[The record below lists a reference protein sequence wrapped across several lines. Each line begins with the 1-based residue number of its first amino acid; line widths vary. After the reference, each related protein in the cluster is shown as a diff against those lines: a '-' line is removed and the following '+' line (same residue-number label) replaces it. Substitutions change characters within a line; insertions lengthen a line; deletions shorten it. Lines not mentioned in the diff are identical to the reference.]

1 MKIFELLRDVLKDWL
16 RQGEYTVWNMTD
28 YEENGF
34 VTITNNK
41 ALYLV
46 EAKKF
51 LLDFSKME
59 LRRPSRKIIDSCLAD
74 KSKSEII
81 RFSHIEQPQDLEKLC
96 VFTDFE
102 GKKTEIAYNYLKY
115 FDLNRIIIYEYRK
128 DHPVLVYEYEDVT
141 NEEVLRAIVM
151 PFMR

>member
-1 MKIFELLRDVLKDWL
+1 
-16 RQGEYTVWNMTD
+16 
-28 YEENGF
+28 
-34 VTITNNK
+34 
-41 ALYLV
+41 
-46 EAKKF
+46 
-51 LLDFSKME
+51 ME
-59 LRRPSRKIIDSCLAD
+59 LKRPSRKVVDVCLAD
-74 KSKSEII
+74 RGRSEII
-81 RFSHIEQPQDLEKLC
+81 KYSHIEQPQGLEKLC

-115 FDLNRIIIYEYRK
+115 FDLDRIVIYEYRK

>member
-16 RQGEYTVWNMTD
+16 KQGEYTVWNMTD

-74 KSKSEII
+74 KSKSEITTNI
-81 RFSHIEQPQDLEKLC
+81 NMPLFA
-96 VFTDFE
+96 F
-102 GKKTEIAYNYLKY
+102 
-115 FDLNRIIIYEYRK
+115 LNA
-128 DHPVLVYEYEDVT
+128 LSS
-141 NEEVLRAIVM
+141 
-151 PFMR
+151 

>member
-1 MKIFELLRDVLKDWL
+1 
-16 RQGEYTVWNMTD
+16 
-28 YEENGF
+28 
-34 VTITNNK
+34 
-41 ALYLV
+41 
-46 EAKKF
+46 
-51 LLDFSKME
+51 ME

-102 GKKTEIAYNYLKY
+102 GKKTEIAYNHLKY

-128 DHPVLVYEYEDVT
+128 DHPVLVYESEDVT